1 MTATSAPLS
10 RPDSTANV
18 VVAELPPPPR
28 ALFAPSENEMMEL
41 REQQRQAKED
51 AGERHRHGRIW
62 SKVRLTA
69 GITGWG
75 FAALGFAAAASMLPL
90 RRDVHHYTVLN
101 DVDHT
106 AAVFR
111 STWDL
116 PESKRE
122 TLILGTAA
130 QYVRACE
137 TYSWVEA
144 QSNYNYCAGLSYG
157 NRLKEFVEASNPDN
171 NGSPQ
176 AVLGRDGWK
185 RVVTGRPIRTG
196 DNGVAVPFTVV
207 VAKPNETPVC
217 ARRIMRLSYLPVQS
231 LPTTLHLQY
240 PTADLVVFS
249 ASVDQDPT
257 PIDANACR
265 V

>member
-1 MTATSAPLS
+1 MSAISAPLS
-10 RPDSTANV
+10 RPDRSGNAV
-18 VVAELPPPPR
+18 VTEPTPPPR
-28 ALFAPSENEMMEL
+28 ALFAPAADEIAEL
-41 REQQRQAKED
+41 REQQRQAADD
-51 AGERHRHGRIW
+51 AAERHRHGRLW
-62 SKVRLTA
+62 SKVRLAA
-69 GITGWG
+69 GIAGWV
-75 FAALGFAAAASMLPL
+75 FAGLGFAAAASMFPL

-122 TLILGTAA
+122 ALILGTAA

-144 QSNYNYCAGLSYG
+144 QADYNYCAGLSYAG
-157 NRLKEFVEASNPDN
+157 RLREYVEAVNPDN
-171 NGSPQ
+171 KASPQ

-185 RVVTGRPIRTG
+185 RVLTGRPIRTSE
-196 DNGVAVPFTVV
+196 NAIAVPFTLVA
-207 VAKPNETPVC
+207 AKPNEAPVC
-217 ARRIMRLSYLPVQS
+217 ARRIMRLSYIPVES
-231 LPTTLHLQY
+231 LPTTIHLQY
-240 PTADLVVFS
+240 PTADILFFA

-257 PIDANACR
+257 PLDPSACR
-265 V
+265 A